1 MIYPDLHLRYVFS
14 VLLSAHKAQLG
25 ATLFVFSSFM
35 FSGAALPLPE
45 LRRVLPAPAF
55 ALLTRSSFIR
65 WGVEAATI
73 CELQYWAAIYD
84 VSMTLEV
91 LGLQLDNFDTDMLAM
106 FAYGAVWRLLA
117 LTTLYWRDGLV
128 QSVARCASSLAHGAT
143 PSGSWHQHRPWGQ
156 RRRGLKWNRVQHEPV
171 TSSTELVPRS
181 SELDDSTRSAV

>member
-45 LRRVLPAPAF
+45 LRRVLPGPAF

-106 FAYGAVWRLLA
+106 FAMPLSSYSMELTLNPLPSHQRTLCLL
-117 LTTLYWRDGLV
+117 TLM
-128 QSVARCASSLAHGAT
+128 RCAT
-143 PSGSWHQHRPWGQ
+143 F
-156 RRRGLKWNRVQHEPV
+156 
-171 TSSTELVPRS
+171 
-181 SELDDSTRSAV
+181 